1 MNTVWIV
8 LPVLIA
14 LMFQLGIELDRQAFA
29 GVARRPAAVVAGLLG
44 QLALL
49 PFIAFGVGLA
59 FRLPPVY
66 FLGLLLVACCPGG
79 SSSNVFSM
87 LAKGDVALS
96 VTLTALSSLITLF
109 TIPLVMGFGCN
120 VPAIMATRTIESRSS
135 RLITVLITPFMS
147 CSARLPIYILF
158 VGTFFP
164 DHGGLVLFGLYLLG
178 IALAVVTARL
188 MRRFLYKVDETPFVM
203 ELPPYRM
210 PTMRATLSHM
220 WDKSAQYLRKMGGL
234 ILVASLFVWFLSYF
248 PRPVAGEP
256 EIEHYENSYLG
267 QLGRWCEPAVEP
279 LGLNWKAGVA
289 ILSGVSAK
297 EIVVSTLGVL
307 YSQDA
312 TADDASLAQTLRESG
327 DFTPASALAFLVFV
341 LLYFPCIATIVAVR
355 NEAGRGWALASM
367 VYSTAVAWFV
377 AWIVYHIAL
386 LL

>member
-49 PFIAFGVGLA
+49 PLIAFGVGLA

>member
-1 MNTVWIV
+1 M
-8 LPVLIA
+8 
-14 LMFQLGIELDRQAFA
+14 
-29 GVARRPAAVVAGLLG
+29 
-44 QLALL
+44 
-49 PFIAFGVGLA
+49 
-59 FRLPPVY
+59 
-66 FLGLLLVACCPGG
+66 
-79 SSSNVFSM
+79 
-87 LAKGDVALS
+87 
-96 VTLTALSSLITLF
+96 
-109 TIPLVMGFGCN
+109 
-120 VPAIMATRTIESRSS
+120 
-135 RLITVLITPFMS
+135 LITPFMS

-289 ILSGVSAK
+289 ILSGVSARRSSS
-297 EIVVSTLGVL
+297 STLGVL

-367 VYSTAVAWFV
+367 VYSTARGMVRGLDRLSHRLVVVNELAGYSGCARRRRAGV
-377 AWIVYHIAL
+377 DRRPEAL
-386 LL
+386 LPRAGTLSGGCASCERNCPLHDLKSSDKKGRS

>member
-1 MNTVWIV
+1 M
-8 LPVLIA
+8 
-14 LMFQLGIELDRQAFA
+14 
-29 GVARRPAAVVAGLLG
+29 
-44 QLALL
+44 
-49 PFIAFGVGLA
+49 
-59 FRLPPVY
+59 
-66 FLGLLLVACCPGG
+66 
-79 SSSNVFSM
+79 
-87 LAKGDVALS
+87 
-96 VTLTALSSLITLF
+96 
-109 TIPLVMGFGCN
+109 
-120 VPAIMATRTIESRSS
+120 
-135 RLITVLITPFMS
+135 
-147 CSARLPIYILF
+147 
-158 VGTFFP
+158 
-164 DHGGLVLFGLYLLG
+164 
-178 IALAVVTARL
+178 
-188 MRRFLYKVDETPFVM
+188 
-203 ELPPYRM
+203 
-210 PTMRATLSHM
+210 
-220 WDKSAQYLRKMGGL
+220 
-234 ILVASLFVWFLSYF
+234 ASLFVWFLSYF